1 MIVNLDYETGVK
13 YNESDAIVEFMAV
26 NWLAVKSRFDVPNG
40 YTRVARAGRYDFY
53 ANVYETRRE
62 TPRYCV
68 INPQTNKE
76 V

>member
-1 MIVNLDYETGVK
+1 MIVNCNYENCVT
-13 YNESDAIVEFMAV
+13 YDERDAIANFLTL
-26 NWLAVKSRFDVPNG
+26 NWIVVKSRFDVPNG

-53 ANVYETRRE
+53 ANIYDTHER
-62 TPRYCV
+62 PRYCV

>member
-1 MIVNLDYETGVK
+1 MIVNRDFEAGVR
-13 YNESDAIVEFMAV
+13 YNKDDAVVEFMTL
-26 NWLAVKSRFDVPNG
+26 NWLVVVDRFSVPNG

-53 ANVYETRRE
+53 ANVYETRHE

-68 INPQTNKE
+68 INPTTNKE

>member
-1 MIVNLDYETGVK
+1 MIVNCDYETGVR
-13 YNESDAIVEFMAV
+13 YNKNDAIVEFMAV
-26 NWLAVKSRFDVPNG
+26 NWLVVADRFSVPNG

-53 ANVYETRRE
+53 ANIYDTHER
-62 TPRYCV
+62 PRYCV